1 MYNDFRQTPR
11 QYAYQEQQFWLRQLH
26 TQSGMLALAC
36 ILSILLLYLLQ
47 IIGPPLMMVVLA
59 PITRWIPIDMLNE
72 LYTFGV
78 YLLVFLPP
86 FWVYARVIRFP
97 LRAIPHDRLYLP
109 ITLSATGIGLGTSA
123 AGVALSMIF
132 AVLFS
137 AFGLYPADI
146 PISIPNGPITFLL
159 FFCNMTV
166 LPALVEEFINRGILL
181 GSLRPYGDRFAIV
194 VSALL
199 FGLMHR
205 NMTQFPNAFLMGLVI
220 GYFVVK
226 TNSIWTGIVI
236 HFVNNALSVLVSLAV
251 ERMDPLGAIVSQLAL
266 FVLYVMLA
274 IAGLVYLRFV
284 RRVDFSIY
292 PSACPVPQG
301 MIYRKF
307 FGSLPMVLLLILF
320 AWVFFLNFSRW

>member
-1 MYNDFRQTPR
+1 
-11 QYAYQEQQFWLRQLH
+11 
-26 TQSGMLALAC
+26 
-36 ILSILLLYLLQ
+36 
-47 IIGPPLMMVVLA
+47 
-59 PITRWIPIDMLNE
+59 
-72 LYTFGV
+72 
-78 YLLVFLPP
+78 
-86 FWVYARVIRFP
+86 
-97 LRAIPHDRLYLP
+97 
-109 ITLSATGIGLGTSA
+109 
-123 AGVALSMIF
+123 
-132 AVLFS
+132 
-137 AFGLYPADI
+137 
-146 PISIPNGPITFLL
+146 
-159 FFCNMTV
+159 
-166 LPALVEEFINRGILL
+166 
-181 GSLRPYGDRFAIV
+181 
-194 VSALL
+194 
-199 FGLMHR
+199 
-205 NMTQFPNAFLMGLVI
+205 MTQFPNAFLMGLVI